1 MTDPISIQ
9 IGVTAN
15 LHPMTDNC
23 PIYFNGTCVAVAKAV
38 RFSPDNDIAGFE
50 LEGRLYRTEAEV
62 SAQVA
67 QGIADKLAEVAAR
80 EYTRQA
86 VKVTGPQA
94 RAEGLTVSQAL
105 REIEAAARS
114 SGLGWT
120 NKITQAKIAAILKR
134 AGLQDDTQAPA
145 DDIEAI
151 LNAEFV
157 TDQIAGV
164 ASILC
169 DEYHVKDEAKTAEDL
184 RAMLRFALKTKEGAD
199 SDPQGPRTIGQLL
212 DSATIQTEIDAQID
226 HFRRV
231 RYGVFG
237 LKRGEA
243 YRTLR
248 DLIESVLSEAKAPAE

>member
-1 MTDPISIQ
+1 MTNPISIQ

-15 LHPMTDNC
+15 LQPVTDNC
-23 PIYFNGTCVAVAKAV
+23 PVYFNGTCVAVAKAI

-80 EYTRQA
+80 EYTRQT
-86 VKVTGPQA
+86 VTVTGPQA

-105 REIEAAARS
+105 REIEAAVTINGYS
-114 SGLGWT
+114 KGS
-120 NKITQAKIAAILKR
+120 QAKIAAILKR

-151 LNAEFV
+151 LDCEFI

-169 DEYHVKDEAKTAEDL
+169 AEYNVKDEAKTAEDL

-199 SDPQGPRTIGQLL
+199 KDPQGPRTIGQLL
-212 DSATIQTEIDAQID
+212 DSAAMQTEIDARID

-237 LKRGEA
+237 TKRGEA

-248 DLIESVLSEAKAPAE
+248 DLIESVLTEAKAPAE